1 MVRDGYKMTEV
12 GVIPEDW
19 EVVEIGS
26 LGTLDK
32 GRGIRKTE
40 VLETGIPCIRYGE
53 LYTAHH
59 EIVKEFKSF
68 ISEETASNSRL
79 LKEGEVMFACSGE
92 TKEEIGKAV
101 AYCKS
106 DRAYAGSDMIIL
118 NPKDSSSEF
127 LGYALNSD
135 IAVDQKSAAGQGD
148 AVVHVSTRN
157 IANLKIPLP
166 PTRTEQ
172 SAIATALS
180 DADALLSALD
190 GLVAKKEA
198 FKRGMME
205 GLLSGERRLDGFS
218 GEWED
223 VTLDT
228 IAEVKGG
235 KRLPKGN
242 SLQSKPTS
250 QPYIRVT
257 DMNQDGL
264 DLSEMLFVPDKFQK
278 GIENYRIFKD
288 DIYISVAGTLGLVG
302 VIPESVDG
310 ANLTENADRLTNI
323 KCDRN
328 FLLYFLKSS
337 KVQAIIKNKM
347 TTGAQPKL
355 AIREIQAFTIS
366 LPPTLPEQVAIA
378 TLLSDL
384 DAELSALRARR
395 EKLGL
400 VKGGMMEVLLSGG
413 VRLV

>member
-1 MVRDGYKMTEV
+1 
-12 GVIPEDW
+12 
-19 EVVEIGS
+19 
-26 LGTLDK
+26 
-32 GRGIRKTE
+32 
-40 VLETGIPCIRYGE
+40 
-53 LYTAHH
+53 
-59 EIVKEFKSF
+59 
-68 ISEETASNSRL
+68 
-79 LKEGEVMFACSGE
+79 
-92 TKEEIGKAV
+92 
-101 AYCKS
+101 
-106 DRAYAGSDMIIL
+106 
-118 NPKDSSSEF
+118 
-127 LGYALNSD
+127 
-135 IAVDQKSAAGQGD
+135 
-148 AVVHVSTRN
+148 
-157 IANLKIPLP
+157 
-166 PTRTEQ
+166 
-172 SAIATALS
+172 
-180 DADALLSALD
+180 LLSALD